1 MEINNAKIEEFLK
14 FQVMTAMLKQAAGDS
29 PAFQVAMES
38 LLNAGSNVNGTDG
51 FNLNDLSLNQDE
63 LDSLGYAAKERIQ
76 NISNSIKSSIKSG
89 NITIEKAVEKASKQY
104 GVDADLIMA
113 VIKQES
119 DFNPKCVSHAGAMG
133 LMQLMP
139 INCKELNVK
148 NPYDIAENID
158 GGTRHLKDMLNRY
171 GNNKKMALAAYNAG
185 CGTLRRRG
193 VHDVSGISRL
203 PLETRDYVKK
213 VMKYYGK

>member
-1 MEINNAKIEEFLK
+1 MEINNSKIEEFLK
-14 FQVMTAMLKQAAGDS
+14 FQLMTTMLKQAAGDS

-38 LLNAGSNVNGTDG
+38 LLNAGLDNSNDNFLDK
-51 FNLNDLSLNQDE
+51 LSLKEEDMTN
-63 LDSLGYAAKERIQ
+63 LGYAAKERVE
-76 NISNSIKSSIKSG
+76 NIRKDVKSSVKSG
-89 NITIEKAVEKASKQY
+89 NITIDKAVENASRKY
-104 GVDADLIMA
+104 GIDKDLIMA

-139 INCKELNVK
+139 VNCRDLHVK
-148 NPYDIAENID
+148 NPYDIEENID

-193 VHDVSGISRL
+193 VKDESGICRL

>member
-63 LDSLGYAAKERIQ
+63 LNSLGYAAKERIQ
-76 NISNSIKSSIKSG
+76 NISTSIKSSIKSG
-89 NITIEKAVEKASKQY
+89 NTTIEKAVEKASKQY

-139 INCKELNVK
+139 VNCKELNVK

-185 CGTLRRRG
+185 CGTLRRRS

>member
-1 MEINNAKIEEFLK
+1 MEINNSKIEEFLK
-14 FQVMTAMLKQAAGDS
+14 FQLMTTMLKQAAGDS

-38 LLNAGSNVNGTDG
+38 LLNAGLDGGDGVNFLD
-51 FNLNDLSLNQDE
+51 NLSLNEEDMS
-63 LDSLGYAAKERIQ
+63 SLGYAAKERVQ
-76 NISNSIKSSIKSG
+76 NIRKDIKSSVKSG
-89 NITIEKAVEKASKQY
+89 NMTINKAVENASRKY
-104 GVDADLIMA
+104 GIDKDLIMA

-148 NPYDIAENID
+148 NPYDIVENID

-193 VHDVSGISRL
+193 VKDESGISRL

>member
-1 MEINNAKIEEFLK
+1 MEINNSKIEEFLK
-14 FQVMTAMLKQAAGDS
+14 FQLMTTMLKQAAGDS

-38 LLNAGSNVNGTDG
+38 LLNAGLDNYDDNFLDK
-51 FNLNDLSLNQDE
+51 LSLKEEDMTN
-63 LDSLGYAAKERIQ
+63 LGYAAKERVE
-76 NISNSIKSSIKSG
+76 NIRKDVKSSVKSG
-89 NITIEKAVEKASKQY
+89 NITIDKAVENASRKY
-104 GVDADLIMA
+104 GIDKDLIMA

-139 INCKELNVK
+139 VNCRDLHVK
-148 NPYDIAENID
+148 NPYDIEENID

-193 VHDVSGISRL
+193 VKDESGICRL

>member
-104 GVDADLIMA
+104 GVYADLIMA

>member
-1 MEINNAKIEEFLK
+1 MEINNSKIEEFLK
-14 FQVMTAMLKQAAGDS
+14 FQLMTTMLKQAAGDS

-38 LLNAGSNVNGTDG
+38 LLGAGLDSYDNNFLDK
-51 FNLNDLSLNQDE
+51 LSLNEEDITT
-63 LDSLGYAAKERIQ
+63 LGYAANERVQ
-76 NISNSIKSSIKSG
+76 NIRKNVKNSMKSR
-89 NITIEKAVEKASKQY
+89 NITIDKAVENASRKY
-104 GVDADLIMA
+104 GIDKDLIMA

-119 DFNPKCVSHAGAMG
+119 DFNPKCVSNAGAMG

-139 INCKELNVK
+139 VNCRDLHVK
-148 NPYDIAENID
+148 NPYDIDENID

-193 VHDVSGISRL
+193 VKDESGICRL

>member
-1 MEINNAKIEEFLK
+1 MEINNSKIEEFLK
-14 FQVMTAMLKQAAGDS
+14 FQLMTTMLKQAAGDS

-38 LLNAGSNVNGTDG
+38 LLNAGLDNYDDNFLDK
-51 FNLNDLSLNQDE
+51 LSLNEEDMT
-63 LDSLGYAAKERIQ
+63 SLGYAAKERVQ
-76 NISNSIKSSIKSG
+76 NIRKDVKSSVKSG
-89 NITIEKAVEKASKQY
+89 NITIDKAVENASRKY
-104 GVDADLIMA
+104 GIDKDLIMA

-139 INCKELNVK
+139 VNCEDLHVK
-148 NPYDIAENID
+148 NPYDIEENID

-193 VHDVSGISRL
+193 VKDESGICRL

>member
-1 MEINNAKIEEFLK
+1 MEINNAKIEEFVK
-14 FQVMTAMLKQAAGDS
+14 FQVMTAMLKQATGNS

-38 LLNAGSNVNGTDG
+38 LLNSVSNINGTNS
-51 FNLNDLSLNQDE
+51 FNLNDLSLNKDE
-63 LDSLGYAAKERIQ
+63 LDSLGYAAKERVQ
-76 NISNSIKSSIKSG
+76 NINNSIKSSIKSG

-119 DFNPKCVSHAGAMG
+119 DFNPKCVSRAGAMG

-139 INCKELNVK
+139 VNCRELNVK

-193 VHDVSGISRL
+193 VHDINGISKL

>member
-1 MEINNAKIEEFLK
+1 MEINNSKIEEFLK
-14 FQVMTAMLKQAAGDS
+14 FQLMTTMLKQAAGDS

-38 LLNAGSNVNGTDG
+38 LLNAGLDNYDDNFLDK
-51 FNLNDLSLNQDE
+51 LSLKVEDMTN
-63 LDSLGYAAKERIQ
+63 LGYAAKERVE
-76 NISNSIKSSIKSG
+76 NIRKDVKSSVKSG
-89 NITIEKAVEKASKQY
+89 NITIDKAVENASRKY
-104 GVDADLIMA
+104 GIDKDLIMA

-139 INCKELNVK
+139 VNCRDLHVK
-148 NPYDIAENID
+148 NPYDIEENID

-193 VHDVSGISRL
+193 VKDESGICRL

>member
-1 MEINNAKIEEFLK
+1 MEINNSKIEDFLK
-14 FQVMTAMLKQAAGDS
+14 FQLMTTMLKQAAGDS

-38 LLNAGSNVNGTDG
+38 LLNAGLDNSNDNFLDK
-51 FNLNDLSLNQDE
+51 LSLKEEDMTN
-63 LDSLGYAAKERIQ
+63 LGYAAKERVE
-76 NISNSIKSSIKSG
+76 NIRKDVKSSVKSG
-89 NITIEKAVEKASKQY
+89 NITIDKAVENASRKY
-104 GVDADLIMA
+104 GIDKDLIMA

-139 INCKELNVK
+139 VNCRDLHVK
-148 NPYDIAENID
+148 NPYDIEENID

-193 VHDVSGISRL
+193 VKDESGICRL

>member
-1 MEINNAKIEEFLK
+1 MEINNSKIEEFLK
-14 FQVMTAMLKQAAGDS
+14 FQLMTTMLKQAAGDS

-38 LLNAGSNVNGTDG
+38 LLNAGLDNYDDNFLDK
-51 FNLNDLSLNQDE
+51 LSLKEEDMTN
-63 LDSLGYAAKERIQ
+63 LGYAAKERVQ
-76 NISNSIKSSIKSG
+76 NIRKDVKSSVKSG
-89 NITIEKAVEKASKQY
+89 NITIDKAVENASRKY
-104 GVDADLIMA
+104 GIDKDLIMA

-139 INCKELNVK
+139 VNCRDLHVK
-148 NPYDIAENID
+148 NPYDIEENID

-193 VHDVSGISRL
+193 VKDESGICRL

>member
-1 MEINNAKIEEFLK
+1 MEINNSKIEEFLK
-14 FQVMTAMLKQAAGDS
+14 FQLMTTMLKQAAGDS

-38 LLNAGSNVNGTDG
+38 LLNAGLDNYDDNFLDK
-51 FNLNDLSLNQDE
+51 LSLKEEDMTN
-63 LDSLGYAAKERIQ
+63 LGYAAKERVE
-76 NISNSIKSSIKSG
+76 NIRKDVKSSVKSR
-89 NITIEKAVEKASKQY
+89 NITIDKAVENASRKY
-104 GVDADLIMA
+104 GIDKDLIMA

-139 INCKELNVK
+139 VNCRDLHVK
-148 NPYDIAENID
+148 NPYDIEENID

-193 VHDVSGISRL
+193 VKDESGICRL